1 MTDEQLNRLCETA
14 VLIAVIVMIGLS
26 RADWRRK

>member
-14 VLIAVIVMIGLS
+14 GIIVVILMIGLS